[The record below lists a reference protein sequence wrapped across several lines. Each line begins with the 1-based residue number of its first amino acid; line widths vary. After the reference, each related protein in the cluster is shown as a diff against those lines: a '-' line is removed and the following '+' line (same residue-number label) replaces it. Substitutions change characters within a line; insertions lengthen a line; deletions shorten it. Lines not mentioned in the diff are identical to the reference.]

1 MHCAAFMPQ
10 VFLTVYMPSQR
21 SA

>member
-1 MHCAAFMPQ
+1 MPQ
-10 VFLTVYMPSQR
+10 LFSTVYMPSQR